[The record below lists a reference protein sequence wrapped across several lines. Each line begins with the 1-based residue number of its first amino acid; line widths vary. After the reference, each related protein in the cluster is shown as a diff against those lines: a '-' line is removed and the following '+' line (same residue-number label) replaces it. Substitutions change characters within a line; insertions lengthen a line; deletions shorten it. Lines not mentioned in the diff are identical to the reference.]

1 MNPTVIPGFLGSL
14 FAKYEP
20 LVYSFGKVF
29 VFTFIGTILA
39 YWLGLTNAN
48 VSGLVGA
55 VKNDWDAAGGISII
69 AGLTAVGFKV
79 PAAVK
84 TKSI

>member
-1 MNPTVIPGFLGSL
+1 MNFLNSL

-55 VKNDWDAAGGISII
+55 VRDDWDAAGGIAIV

-79 PAAVK
+79 PNAVK
-84 TKSI
+84 TKTL

>member
-1 MNPTVIPGFLGSL
+1 MNFLNSL
-14 FAKYEP
+14 FSKYEP

-48 VSGLVGA
+48 VTSLVGA
-55 VKNDWDAAGGISII
+55 VKDDWDAAGGISII

-79 PAAVK
+79 PSAIK
-84 TKSI
+84 QKSI